1 MKTNSPSFHDVEQL
15 SALLDGKLTQ
25 AEAARLRT
33 RLDSDSSLRA
43 VLDDLA
49 QTRGLLRKLPAR
61 RAPRNFTL
69 TPKMAGV
76 KPPLPRSV
84 PALRFAT
91 LLAAF
96 LLVFSMATNALVP
109 TFGRSA
115 AVPA

>member
-1 MKTNSPSFHDVEQL
+1 MSMKSPSFHDVEQL
-15 SALLDGKLTQ
+15 SALMDGKLSQ
-25 AEAARLRT
+25 AEAARLQG
-33 RLDSDSSLRA
+33 RLGSDPNLRA
-43 VLDDLA
+43 IMEDLR
-49 QTRGLLRKLPAR
+49 QTRSLLRRLPAR

-84 PALRFAT
+84 PTLRFAT
-91 LLAAF
+91 ALAAF